1 MQSGLTTQN
10 QEGVRGTGPLK
21 SNRKGGHSSIVKLI
35 FGRDS
40 GIVPRRHCGEPCL
53 IRKTGM
59 MFFATKSRFEA
70 GLPGG

>member
-21 SNRKGGHSSIVKLI
+21 SNRKGWHSSIVKLI
-35 FGRDS
+35 FSLDS
-40 GIVPRRHCGEPCL
+40 GIVLRHHCGEPCL

-59 MFFATKSRFEA
+59 LFSATKAKFEA
-70 GLPGG
+70 AVPGG